1 MLKMDFLG
9 LKTLTILKEAIA
21 LIKKTRGIDINIDEI
36 PIDDKKTYELFQR
49 GEMVGIFQ
57 FESKGMQAYLKE
69 LKPTNIEDL
78 IAMNALYRPGPMDD
92 IPAYIL
98 RKNGKEKPYYYHPLA
113 ENVLKPT
120 FGVIVYQEQ
129 VMVISQV
136 MADFTRGAGRYAP
149 QGDG

>member
-1 MLKMDFLG
+1 
-9 LKTLTILKEAIA
+9 
-21 LIKKTRGIDINIDEI
+21 
-36 PIDDKKTYELFQR
+36 
-49 GEMVGIFQ
+49 
-57 FESKGMQAYLKE
+57 MQAYLKE

-113 ENVLKPT
+113 ENILKPT

-129 VMVISQV
+129 VMLISQV
-136 MADFTRGAGRYAP
+136 MADFTRGQADMLRKAMGKKDMRFAGSAKTKIYRWRHCKRCR
-149 QGDG
+149 